1 MTQVIKYP
9 EEIKFFNMKKSLR
22 GYSQT
27 VECVDLLLPKAGET
41 IGYSRKAQVNVDSR
55 IATIPIGYADGFSR
69 KLGQG
74 KFSVMIHG
82 KMAQTIGSICMDMCM
97 IDITAI
103 TEAREGDQVIIF
115 QSDLEIRQMAD
126 AAETIPYEV
135 LTSISPRVK
144 RVYFQE

>member
-1 MTQVIKYP
+1 
-9 EEIKFFNMKKSLR
+9 
-22 GYSQT
+22 
-27 VECVDLLLPKAGET
+27 
-41 IGYSRKAQVNVDSR
+41 
-55 IATIPIGYADGFSR
+55 
-69 KLGQG
+69 
-74 KFSVMIHG
+74 MIHG
-82 KMAQTIGSICMDMCM
+82 SLAPTIGSICMDMCM

-103 TEAREGDQVIIF
+103 PEAREGDQVIIF

>member
-1 MTQVIKYP
+1 
-9 EEIKFFNMKKSLR
+9 
-22 GYSQT
+22 
-27 VECVDLLLPKAGET
+27 
-41 IGYSRKAQVNVDSR
+41 
-55 IATIPIGYADGFSR
+55 
-69 KLGQG
+69 
-74 KFSVMIHG
+74 
-82 KMAQTIGSICMDMCM
+82 M

-103 TEAREGDQVIIF
+103 PEAREGDQVIIF